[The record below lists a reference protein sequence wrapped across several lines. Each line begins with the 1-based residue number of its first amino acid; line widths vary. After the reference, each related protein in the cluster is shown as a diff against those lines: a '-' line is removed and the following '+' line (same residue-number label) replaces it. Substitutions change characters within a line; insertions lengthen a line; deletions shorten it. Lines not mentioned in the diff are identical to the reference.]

1 MLGGPPDAP
10 GALADAPERRI
21 RRAPAVARKSRE
33 LPRLNRATTCS
44 RGNTTSEPWRRKS
57 ARRWDEGLNNS
68 CFVRILFFCRGRTD
82 KVREVEI
89 TTQCPECR
97 GDHLVRDY
105 SRAEIVCEDCG
116 LVLDDMIIDE
126 GPEWRAVDSGQRG
139 TPERAGAPRAGMG
152 PPKRPPPP
160 LARPDKEAPR
170 PPITPKKRAPEYH
183 RPH

>member
-1 MLGGPPDAP
+1 T
-10 GALADAPERRI
+10 
-21 RRAPAVARKSRE
+21 RAPDEHLRCRSVGGCSQAATSSSAGRDAEEDARPAEPSADNMFMCTREWTLGEEKS
-33 LPRLNRATTCS
+33 P
-44 RGNTTSEPWRRKS
+44 
-57 ARRWDEGLNNS
+57 RRWDEGLNNS

-126 GPEWRAVDSGQRG
+126 GPDGMAFDSEQR
-139 TPERAGAPRAGMG
+139 ESR
-152 PPKRPPPP
+152 
-160 LARPDKEAPR
+160 
-170 PPITPKKRAPEYH
+170 
-183 RPH
+183 